1 VLALDWTALAF
12 AAAVLFS
19 ALTLMWL
26 LSVRIHNVS
35 IVDIAW
41 APAFTLFNGSYAWRH
56 WQHEV
61 AVPLRAYL
69 VLAVLMLWGLR
80 LGSHLAVRL
89 IGHAEDARYTAIRRN
104 NDPGFWWKSLG
115 IVFWF
120 QGALVCVV
128 SLVTLAAIGAVT
140 ETGWLTWVGVAVAT
154 MGVLIE
160 GVADVQLTRW
170 KRLPESAG
178 QVMRSGL
185 WRYSRHPN
193 YFGNFVLWW
202 GLGLTALDVAAWLSL
217 IGPAVM
223 SVLLLRVSGVALLEK
238 NIGERRPKYA
248 DYIRT
253 TPAFF
258 PWWPRN

>member
-1 VLALDWTALAF
+1 MRQGKPWRGVVGLGYGVQAFVIAVATDIAEVVGGALALHLMFGTPLWLGGVIVGLVS
-12 AAAVLFS
+12 VL
-19 ALTLMWL
+19 L
-26 LSVRIHNVS
+26 L
-35 IVDIAW
+35 W
-41 APAFTLFNGSYAWRH
+41 A
-56 WQHEV
+56 
-61 AVPLRAYL
+61 
-69 VLAVLMLWGLR
+69 LR

-140 ETGWLTWVGVAVAT
+140 ATGWLAWVGIAVAT
-154 MGVLIE
+154 IGVLIE

-217 IGPAVM
+217 IGPAIM
-223 SVLLLRVSGVALLEK
+223 SILLLRVSGVALLEK
-238 NIGERRPKYA
+238 TIGERRPKYA

-258 PWWPRN
+258 SVVAPQS